1 MLPPPPPPPHGG
13 PPSGGPPGGPPLG
26 RPPPRGPPPPPKTLL
41 PTPLRKPTT
50 TIMPPHSSQFSDIST
65 PCARKSHCPLRP
77 PTCTRRHCLSALT
90 SRLERR
96 NLTLTTKTNSLNPVI
111 TNIRLLTQDIRAKC
125 DRRAWHGREING
137 AYARYAEVMRRVVKS
152 GRCGCVSCKIGLADR
167 RIELLGVQY
176 GEARRYLEALKR

>member
-1 MLPPPPPPPHGG
+1 
-13 PPSGGPPGGPPLG
+13 
-26 RPPPRGPPPPPKTLL
+26 
-41 PTPLRKPTT
+41 
-50 TIMPPHSSQFSDIST
+50 MPAHSSQFSDIST

-137 AYARYAEVMRRVVKS
+137 AYARYAEVMRRVVKT

-176 GEARRYLEALKR
+176 GEARRYLEALKRFRWEWNLEVERDRK